1 MLRALKNIIGGSL
14 ILIIGLIFFVA
25 FLEGKFNTRYYDK
38 EECVEATVTHA
49 CQVKESGRY
58 SCNAVIS
65 YTTPSGKE
73 CQYYLTKIG
82 GKRVD
87 KTKKYLV
94 GVNEFNNAVLV
105 KRDILTGKYIRDKDY
120 TNVLLIFT
128 LAILLVGMFVYIFI
142 PHIHGIIVS
151 GVMIAFGVFLF
162 GYSFIHDL
170 ALGTA
175 IRILSILIVVISS
188 WCIFS
193 RHRAMLKENTECN
206 FGTTESEDLY
216 QVTASYRQEK
226 KPKPE
231 GKLKKLSRKIRIKYR
246 GLGETK
252 YTYWGIAYLV
262 AAFILVALGA
272 YLTWGRGE
280 YSGYKCA
287 DGVVMELYPFEYF
300 DEEGLTDTDFAAK
313 IEYVTDEGEKRIFNT
328 DYIFGFRHD
337 IVNLG
342 EILKIGYK
350 DDKVAI
356 LQKNYFTGKYQPY
369 NALYPWLFMAASVLV
384 FLGAYVI
391 SEKNSKEVKRF
402 KRGLGWIA
410 FGLLFDLC
418 YTVIVCE
425 SGKITGGIPA
435 VIGVYKCCR
444 AIIWV
449 IRGRDEKKI

>member
-14 ILIIGLIFFVA
+14 ILVIGLIYFVA
-25 FLEGKFNTRYYDK
+25 ILEGKFNTRYYDK

-49 CQVKESGRY
+49 SQIKESGRY
-58 SCNAVIS
+58 SCNAVVS
-65 YTTPSGKE
+65 YTTPRGKE

-128 LAILLVGMFVYIFI
+128 LAILLVGLFVYIFI

-151 GVMIAFGVFLF
+151 RVMIAFGVFLF

-193 RHRAMLKENTECN
+193 RHRAMLKENTECD

-280 YSGYKCA
+280 YSGYKCT
-287 DGVVMELYPFEYF
+287 DGVVTELYPFECYS
-300 DEEGLTDTDFAAK
+300 EEGVIGTDFAAK
-313 IEYVTDEGEKRIFNT
+313 IEYVTDEGEKRILNT

-350 DDKVAI
+350 DDKVVI

-369 NALYPWLFMAASVLV
+369 NALYPWLFMAASVLTIIGV
-384 FLGAYVI
+384 YVI
-391 SEKNSKEVKRF
+391 TIMNSKEVKRF

-425 SGKITGGIPA
+425 NGKITGGLPA

>member
-38 EECVEATVTHA
+38 EECVEATVIYA
-49 CQVKESGRY
+49 CQIRESGQY
-58 SCNAVIS
+58 SCNAIIS

-206 FGTTESEDLY
+206 FSTTESEDLY

-280 YSGYKCA
+280 YSGYKCT
-287 DGVVMELYPFEYF
+287 DGVVTELYPFECYSE
-300 DEEGLTDTDFAAK
+300 DGVIGTDFAAK
-313 IEYVTDEGEKRIFNT
+313 IEYVTDEGEKRILNT

-410 FGLLFDLC
+410 FGILFDLS
-418 YTVIVCE
+418 YTVLACE
-425 SGKITGGIPA
+425 SDKITGGIPA